1 MRVLDAAAGLFL
13 RDGFAATSIEAI
25 SAKAGVSKRT
35 LYARF
40 PDKEAVFLAVAQ
52 RLIAAWLTGFDAAVE
67 AAPSLDAALLA
78 AGWRMLAVA
87 LTPSALA
94 LHRLMVA
101 EARRFP
107 ELADALRDAGAR
119 SGIERVGRV
128 LRAHRP
134 DDSPARIAFLAEQF
148 QHLVLAG
155 PQARAIGLGESLDR
169 EALEAWCRDSVALF
183 LRGLSMPA

>member
-1 MRVLDAAAGLFL
+1 M
-13 RDGFAATSIEAI
+13 
-25 SAKAGVSKRT
+25 SKRT

-40 PDKEAVFLAVAQ
+40 PDKEAVFLAVAR
-52 RLIAAWLTGFDAAVE
+52 RLIAAWLTGFDAAVDS
-67 AAPSLDAALLA
+67 APSLDAALLA
-78 AGWRMLAVA
+78 AGRRMVAVA

-119 SGIERVGRV
+119 AGIERVGRV

-134 DDSPARIAFLAEQF
+134 DDSPGRIAFLAEQF

-155 PQARAIGLGESLDR
+155 PQARAIGLGENLDR

-183 LRGLSMPA
+183 LRGLSAPA